1 MLPNPRTPVG
11 KRQQQRNNNV
21 TTTQQQ
27 IHRNRSI
34 ACGEPSNIDVTLI
47 LHTSPRPLPR
57 RLPETSK
64 RVPAQPRP
72 QNGSKSNVSQK
83 EINCKIVLSFFWKS
97 NPPSQMRPDEATRG
111 HLASS
116 GLIWRHLAVSG
127 LIWPHLASSGFIWP
141 HLASSGVI
149 WRHLASSG
157 VIWRHLA
164 SSVVIWGTSWHSLS
178 RIVYHRIIL
187 RIS

>member
-1 MLPNPRTPVG
+1 M
-11 KRQQQRNNNV
+11 

-64 RVPAQPRP
+64 RVPGQPRP
-72 QNGSKSNVSQK
+72 QNGSKSNVSQT

-111 HLASS
+111 HQASS
-116 GLIWRHLAVSG
+116 GLIWRHLASSSVIWPYLALFG
-127 LIWPHLASSGFIWP
+127 LIWPHLASSGLICP
-141 HLASSGVI
+141 HLSSSGLN
-149 WRHLASSG
+149 RAHQNSSG
-157 VIWRHLA
+157 LI
-164 SSVVIWGTSWHSLS
+164 
-178 RIVYHRIIL
+178 
-187 RIS
+187 